1 MLKLRF
7 VRAIPNVITYL
18 SFVFPTNL
26 IWFNLLHCNAMN
38 FDSFSL
44 GARHLFQNV
53 VFFFSYMR
61 LHMSYIVVFRIK
73 ISIRITKKKYVSVF
87 EKNIFTV

>member
-1 MLKLRF
+1 MLKLCS

-18 SFVFPTNL
+18 SFVFPTDFIWL
-26 IWFNLLHCNAMN
+26 ILLHCNAMN

-53 VFFFSYMR
+53 VLIFFSYMR
-61 LHMSYIVVFRIK
+61 LYMSYIVVFRIK
-73 ISIRITKKKYVSVF
+73 VSIRITKKSMCPHLK
-87 EKNIFTV
+87 KIF